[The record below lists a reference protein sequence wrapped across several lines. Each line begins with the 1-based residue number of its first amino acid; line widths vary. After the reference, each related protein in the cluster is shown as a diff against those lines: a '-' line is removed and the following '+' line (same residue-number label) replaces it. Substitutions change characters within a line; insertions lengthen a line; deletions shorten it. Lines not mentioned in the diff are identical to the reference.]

1 MPVSRAFL
9 KPRSV
14 DIPPQGDYEYLPI
27 IRLVESDSAA
37 GLEALL
43 STGFGVDSQSVYE
56 LYVVESVE
64 YSTTVVKFA
73 VGMNPGEVLY
83 SALVWATQARRV

>member
-14 DIPPQGDYEYLPI
+14 DIPPQGDYQYLPI
-27 IRLVESDSAA
+27 IRLVEADSAS

-43 STGFGVDSQSVYE
+43 STGFGIDSQSVDE
-56 LYVVESVE
+56 LYVVESIQ
-64 YSTTVVKFA
+64 YSTTVAKA
-73 VGMNPGEVLY
+73 AQGNNPAIVLY
-83 SALVWATQARRV
+83 SALVWATQAKRV